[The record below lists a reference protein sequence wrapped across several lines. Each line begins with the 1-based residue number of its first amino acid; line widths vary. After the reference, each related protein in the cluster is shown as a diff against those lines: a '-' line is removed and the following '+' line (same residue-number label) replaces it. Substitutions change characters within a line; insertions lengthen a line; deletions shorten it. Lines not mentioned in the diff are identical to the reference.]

1 MNNKEL
7 KERGTLMNMPVN
19 RVAKKLTELFENKID
34 LSDVSEKDKE
44 NSLLSRSLALYSIM
58 MRTDCNPDDVVQCL
72 TDGYHDNG
80 IDAVYCDDEQKIMYL
95 VQSKWSKD
103 GKSSISQGD
112 TSAFINGISKLINDD
127 FDGFNSKF
135 DNLKGAISNAIL
147 STDYKIKAIIIYTS
161 NQKFSNE
168 CQDVMESFIDKT
180 NDGIEIISYEI
191 IQLGEIYESLAG
203 MTNHTVFLKNVEL
216 YDYGVLERNEQE
228 IGYYGKI
235 SVSTI
240 STWWKEYGTHLF
252 SKNIRYYKGDTE
264 VNNGIR
270 NVLLEEP
277 ENFLLFNNG
286 IKIVADKISKALYKS
301 VGRKFGLFTMEN
313 ASIVNGA
320 QTTGS
325 IGELFS
331 SNQNNIENAYVLIQ
345 MISLESLENDMND
358 KITKYSNT
366 QNKIENKDFVA
377 LDPNQKRL
385 QQDFAMEGI
394 EYYYKSGYT
403 ISDERKCCSIDD
415 VAIAVGCGLNN
426 ISLVGTIKG
435 NYGKIFEKIDKPPY
449 TDIFCNKH
457 SIYFIWNNILIYR
470 KFEIINAN
478 YQKNNSKSNKLIS
491 VHGNRFLLHIFLNI
505 FSNKYNLKAA
515 FLTDSEI
522 NQITEEI
529 KQNLPKVVDQL
540 VLIKNTDFPDSYL
553 ANIFKN
559 GKRCESLF
567 YKLSETDIYKSI
579 QEIGVLV

>member
-1 MNNKEL
+1 
-7 KERGTLMNMPVN
+7 MNMPVN

-112 TSAFINGISKLINDD
+112 TSVFINGISKLINDD

-264 VNNGIR
+264 IKNGIR
-270 NVLLEEP
+270 NIFAGFI
-277 ENFLLFNNG
+277 N
-286 IKIVADKISKALYKS
+286 KIVLIFLPFVTRTVIVYVLGSEYLGLGSLFSSILMVLNLSELGIGSALVYSMYKPVAEKDMLKIKALLAVYKKIYAYIG
-301 VGRKFGLFTMEN
+301 VAILAIGLCFLPFIHTIIKGDVPASMNLYILYIMYLSN
-313 ASIVNGA
+313 ASI
-320 QTTGS
+320 S
-325 IGELFS
+325 
-331 SNQNNIENAYVLIQ
+331 
-345 MISLESLENDMND
+345 
-358 KITKYSNT
+358 
-366 QNKIENKDFVA
+366 
-377 LDPNQKRL
+377 
-385 QQDFAMEGI
+385 
-394 EYYYKSGYT
+394 
-403 ISDERKCCSIDD
+403 
-415 VAIAVGCGLNN
+415 
-426 ISLVGTIKG
+426 
-435 NYGKIFEKIDKPPY
+435 
-449 TDIFCNKH
+449 
-457 SIYFIWNNILIYR
+457 YFIFAHKKALLI
-470 KFEIINAN
+470 A
-478 YQKNNSKSNKLIS
+478 YQRSDVISN
-491 VHGNRFLLHIFLNI
+491 VNTVLNI
-505 FSNKYNLKAA
+505 CVYTVQIMVLLLLKDYYIYVAVFIFS
-515 FLTDSEI
+515 T
-522 NQITEEI
+522 ITENI
-529 KQNLPKVVDQL
+529 
-540 VLIKNTDFPDSYL
+540 IIGTFPLY
-553 ANIFKN
+553 
-559 GKRCESLF
+559 
-567 YKLSETDIYKSI
+567 
-579 QEIGVLV
+579 